1 MQKRAFLTLI
11 VLLLI
16 AIGVLPVLSMLVKS
30 LTADGHL
37 SVAAYRNVL
46 NSARQWTLLGHSLTL
61 SALVMALTTLV
72 GVPLGLLLGKTNLP
86 LGKFFLFLF
95 VVPLL
100 LPPYIMAVS
109 WFDLLG
115 SEGLLASLFG
125 QSLLPAI
132 NRWLFGLP
140 GCTFVLFSTFLP
152 IPMILTMAFLRTIN
166 PRLEEAGRLVSGW
179 NKVLTGITFPLILPG
194 ILLSALLVFLLSF
207 GEFGVPN
214 FLRYD
219 VFPVESFTQFS
230 AFYNFK
236 VATAAAMPLAV
247 VTFLALLLED
257 FFLRER
263 TYQLRP
269 APDAAQEP
277 LIDLGRHRHWLA
289 GLVGLFGLV
298 IVIVPITALIVKSGH
313 AEAYVQAFRQASD
326 SLWRSI
332 VYATIGATLL
342 TLLGFFT
349 GYLIQTKALRFW
361 RTVDSTTVFL
371 FALPGTVIGIGLIG
385 LWNTPWTN
393 FIYATPVI
401 ILLGYLAKYTALTSR
416 ISVTQLAQIPP
427 SMEEA
432 AQMAGAGWLRRIV
445 FIVIPLARRGLL
457 AAWIVGYIFS
467 LRDTGITMLVYP
479 AGHDTLPVRIF
490 TLMANGSQEL
500 IAALAMILI
509 LATLVPAG
517 LLSLIPTFRHK
528 SQSVV
533 W

>member
-61 SALVMALTTLV
+61 SALVMTLTTLV

-86 LGKFFLFLF
+86 LRKFFLFLF

-125 QSLLPAI
+125 RSLLPAI

-289 GLVGLFGLV
+289 GLAGLFGLV
-298 IVIVPITALIVKSGH
+298 IVVVPIAALIV
-313 AEAYVQAFRQASD
+313 
-326 SLWRSI
+326 
-332 VYATIGATLL
+332 
-342 TLLGFFT
+342 
-349 GYLIQTKALRFW
+349 
-361 RTVDSTTVFL
+361 
-371 FALPGTVIGIGLIG
+371 
-385 LWNTPWTN
+385 
-393 FIYATPVI
+393 
-401 ILLGYLAKYTALTSR
+401 
-416 ISVTQLAQIPP
+416 
-427 SMEEA
+427 
-432 AQMAGAGWLRRIV
+432 
-445 FIVIPLARRGLL
+445 
-457 AAWIVGYIFS
+457 
-467 LRDTGITMLVYP
+467 
-479 AGHDTLPVRIF
+479 
-490 TLMANGSQEL
+490 
-500 IAALAMILI
+500 
-509 LATLVPAG
+509 
-517 LLSLIPTFRHK
+517 
-528 SQSVV
+528 
-533 W
+533 

>member
-16 AIGVLPVLSMLVKS
+16 AIGVLPVLFMLVKS
-30 LTADGHL
+30 LTADGHF

-86 LGKFFLFLF
+86 LRKFFLFLF

-115 SEGLLASLFG
+115 SEGLLAQLFG
-125 QSLLPAI
+125 HALLLAI
-132 NRWLFGLP
+132 HRWLFGLP

-179 NKVLTGITFPLILPG
+179 EKVLRGITFPLILPG

-257 FFLRER
+257 FFK
-263 TYQLRP
+263 
-269 APDAAQEP
+269 
-277 LIDLGRHRHWLA
+277 LI
-289 GLVGLFGLV
+289 
-298 IVIVPITALIVKSGH
+298 
-313 AEAYVQAFRQASD
+313 FR
-326 SLWRSI
+326 
-332 VYATIGATLL
+332 Y
-342 TLLGFFT
+342 
-349 GYLIQTKALRFW
+349 
-361 RTVDSTTVFL
+361 
-371 FALPGTVIGIGLIG
+371 
-385 LWNTPWTN
+385 
-393 FIYATPVI
+393 
-401 ILLGYLAKYTALTSR
+401 
-416 ISVTQLAQIPP
+416 
-427 SMEEA
+427 
-432 AQMAGAGWLRRIV
+432 
-445 FIVIPLARRGLL
+445 
-457 AAWIVGYIFS
+457 
-467 LRDTGITMLVYP
+467 
-479 AGHDTLPVRIF
+479 
-490 TLMANGSQEL
+490 
-500 IAALAMILI
+500 
-509 LATLVPAG
+509 
-517 LLSLIPTFRHK
+517 
-528 SQSVV
+528 
-533 W
+533 